1 MADTPKGN
9 AAHLELADRY
19 LPGACLGMFQL
30 PDENRFVIARGKGS
44 RVWDSEGRE
53 YLDLVLG
60 SGPMVLGHAPDNVV
74 EAVQKQVALGSTYYG
89 LNEPVLSLAQRV
101 TDASPCGEKIR
112 FTCSGTDATFS
123 AIRLARAYTGRE
135 KILKFDG
142 GWHGGHDYAQQDMAD
157 TGAPGSRP
165 LSDGIPHGATET
177 VLVSPFNDTEA
188 ATRLIEQYGTE
199 LAAVIVEP
207 LQRAIRPEPG
217 FLQALRDATENQ
229 GVVLIFDEVVTG
241 FRLAWG
247 GAQEHYGVTA
257 DVAVYGKTISGGY
270 PLAAVCGRADILDCA
285 DPGRKGKAPYVFI
298 SGTFN
303 GNPISAAAGLAT
315 LDGLRQ
321 PGVYE
326 RLFEVAARLQSGF
339 DRAAKDR
346 GIPFQIVGD
355 GPVLQPFFF
364 TERIHNH
371 ADSQRG
377 DRTRNTRFGDS
388 LIEQGIFINPSG
400 KIYLSTAHSDADIDQ
415 AIEAAGRAFD
425 QLDG

>member
-1 MADTPKGN
+1 MADTPEGN

-19 LPGACLGMFQL
+19 LPGASLGMFQL
-30 PDENRFVIARGKGS
+30 PDESRFVIARGKGS
-44 RVWDSEGRE
+44 RVWDSDGKE
-53 YLDLVLG
+53 YVDFVLG
-60 SGPMVLGHAPDNVV
+60 SGPMVLGHAPDSVV

-89 LNEPVLSLAQRV
+89 LNEPVLRLAQQMC
-101 TDASPCGEKIR
+101 DASPCGEMAR

-123 AIRLARAYTGRE
+123 AIRLSRAYSGRE

-157 TGAPGSRP
+157 GGPASRP
-165 LSDGIPHGATET
+165 LSDGIPQGATDT
-177 VLVSPFNDTEA
+177 VLVSPFNDA
-188 ATRLIEQYGTE
+188 ATATDLIGRHAGD

-207 LQRAIRPEPG
+207 LQRAIKPEPG
-217 FLQALRDATENQ
+217 FLEALREVTSKH
-229 GVVLIFDEVVTG
+229 GIVLIFDEVVTG

-247 GAQEHYGVTA
+247 GAQEHYGIEA

-270 PLAAVCGRADILDCA
+270 PLAAVCGRKDIVDCA
-285 DPGRKGKAPYVFI
+285 DPGRKGKEPYVFI

-303 GNPISAAAGLAT
+303 GNPISATAGLAT
-315 LDGLRQ
+315 LEALHQ
-321 PGVYE
+321 PGVYD
-326 RLFEVAARLQSGF
+326 RLFEVADRLKAGF
-339 DRAAKDR
+339 DKAAGER
-346 GIPFQIVGD
+346 GIPFQIIGD

-364 TERIHNH
+364 TEPIRNH

-377 DRTRNTRFGDS
+377 DRTRINRFGDS

-400 KIYLSTAHSDADIDQ
+400 KIYLSTAHSDADIDH

-425 QLDG
+425 QLDS